1 MQKGRIVLA
10 AIALSSMMSASA
22 KIVLPDL
29 VSDNMVLQ
37 QQTDARLWGKA
48 TPKSTVEV
56 RCSWTDR
63 CFRTIALQ
71 DSTWQL
77 TVATP
82 KASFAPQTI
91 TITEKGE
98 NKANSVRL
106 GNVLIG
112 EVWYAGGQSNM
123 EMQLS
128 GFWNC
133 PVGDAGQE
141 IATAGEW
148 AGKIRMATVP
158 KTGAVTPKE
167 WVSGCRWQV
176 PSPATAKNMSATAW
190 FYAQMMERVLQV
202 PIGILTVA
210 WGGSSVE
217 GWTPRQILQTYK
229 DIDIEK
235 ELKRGWNGKWWEYYT
250 PLIMYNG
257 MLHPVRHY
265 TIRGFIWYQ
274 GEANVGKDTYF
285 DRMKTMIKVFRDE
298 FGGTPSQLP
307 FYLSEIAPWAGYGPY
322 DSAPLLRDAQHR
334 IGQEVENAGCI
345 TINDLVEP
353 FEARQIH
360 PREKR
365 QVGYRLAYMALNK
378 TYGMKDINTDYPE
391 YDHSTASNDTVR
403 IFFKH
408 ADNGFSR
415 MDDIKGFEVAGA
427 DGKFYP
433 AQAMVKENDISVYVV
448 SKDVAVPKKV
458 QYGYRAFMPGN
469 IGSTYGLPVVPFRAE
484 IGGR

>member
-1 MQKGRIVLA
+1 MKRITLLA
-10 AIALSSMMSASA
+10 LATACMVSVHA

-37 QQTDARLWGKA
+37 QQTNARLWGKA
-48 TPKSTVEV
+48 IPKSVIEV
-56 RCSWTDR
+56 HCSWTGR
-63 CFRTIALQ
+63 TFRTTAQQ
-71 DSTWQL
+71 DSTWLL

-82 KASFAPQTI
+82 KASFTPQTL
-91 TITEKGE
+91 TFTEKVG
-98 NKANSVRL
+98 KKVNSIKVR
-106 GNVLIG
+106 NVLIG

-123 EMQLS
+123 EMPLN

-133 PVGDAGQE
+133 PVGDASQE

-158 KTGAVTPKE
+158 KTGAVTPQE
-167 WVSGCRWQV
+167 WVSGCKWRV

-202 PIGILTVA
+202 PVGILTVA
-210 WGGSSVE
+210 WGGTSVE
-217 GWTPRQILQTYK
+217 GWTPRQILETYK

-235 ELKRGWNGKWWEYYT
+235 ELKRGWNGRWWEYYT

-298 FGGTPSQLP
+298 FGGTPASLP
-307 FYLSEIAPWAGYGPY
+307 FYLTDIAPWAGYGPS

-334 IGQEVENAGCI
+334 IGREVENAGCI
-345 TINDLVEP
+345 SINDLVEP

-360 PREKR
+360 PHEKR

-391 YDHSTASNDTVR
+391 YDHCTVSNDTVR
-403 IFFKH
+403 LFFKH

-433 AQAMVKENDISVYVV
+433 AKAWVDNGRTVYVTA
-448 SKDVAVPKKV
+448 KDVASPKKV

-469 IGSTYGLPVVPFRAE
+469 IRSTYGLSVVPFRAE
-484 IGGR
+484 IGSR

>member
-1 MQKGRIVLA
+1 MKKGRIVLTT
-10 AIALSSMMSASA
+10 IALASMISAKA

-37 QQTDARLWGKA
+37 QQTEARLWGKA

-56 RCSWTDR
+56 RCSWTNR
-63 CFRTIALQ
+63 IFRTTALQ
-71 DSTWQL
+71 DSTWLL

-82 KASFAPQTI
+82 KASFTPQTI
-91 TITEKGE
+91 VITEKGDKE
-98 NKANSVRL
+98 ANSVKL
-106 GNVLIG
+106 GNILIG

-123 EMQLS
+123 EMPLS
-128 GFWNC
+128 GFRNC
-133 PVGDAGQE
+133 PVGNASQE

-148 AGKIRMATVP
+148 SGKIRMATVP
-158 KTGAVTPKE
+158 KTGATTPQE

-176 PSPATAKNMSATAW
+176 PSPATAKSMSATAW

-202 PIGILTVA
+202 PVGILTVA

-217 GWTPRQILQTYK
+217 GWTPRQILETYK
-229 DIDIEK
+229 DIDLPK
-235 ELKRGWNGKWWEYYT
+235 ELKRGWNGKWWGYYT

-274 GEANVGKDTYF
+274 GESNVGKSTYY

-298 FGGTPSQLP
+298 FGGSPASLP
-307 FYLSEIAPWAGYGPY
+307 FYLTEIAPWAGYGPY

-334 IGQEVENAGCI
+334 IGRDVENAGCI
-345 TINDLVEP
+345 CINDLVEP

-360 PREKR
+360 PHEKR
-365 QVGYRLAYMALNK
+365 QVGYRLAYMALNN
-378 TYGMKDINTDYPE
+378 TYGLKDINTDYPT
-391 YDHSTASNDTVR
+391 YDHSTVSNDTVR

-415 MDDIKGFEVAGA
+415 MDDIHGFEIAGD

-433 AQAMVKENDISVYVV
+433 AQAMIKENDLSIYVIA
-448 SKDVAVPKKV
+448 KEVATPKKV

-469 IGSTYGLPVVPFRAE
+469 IRSTYGLPVVPFRAD
-484 IGGR
+484 IGN

>member
-1 MQKGRIVLA
+1 MKRLTLVALA
-10 AIALSSMMSASA
+10 AACMVNVHA

-29 VSDNMVLQ
+29 ISDNMVLQ
-37 QQTDARLWGKA
+37 QQTEARLWGKA
-48 TPKSTVEV
+48 SPKSMVEV
-56 RCSWTDR
+56 RCSWTN
-63 CFRTIALQ
+63 RTFHTTALS

-82 KASFAPQTI
+82 KASFAPQTL
-91 TITEKGE
+91 TFTEKDG
-98 NKANSVRL
+98 KAAHSVRV

-123 EMQLS
+123 EMPLR
-128 GFWNC
+128 GFVNC
-133 PVGDAGQE
+133 PVGDASQE

-158 KTGAVTPKE
+158 KTGATTPQE
-167 WVSGCRWQV
+167 WVRGCQWQV

-202 PIGILTVA
+202 PVGILTVA

-217 GWTPRQILQTYK
+217 GWIPRQILQTYK

-235 ELKRGWNGKWWEYYT
+235 ELKRGWNGRWWQYYT

-274 GEANVGKDTYF
+274 GESNVGKNTYF

-298 FGGTPSQLP
+298 FGGTPTQLP
-307 FYLSEIAPWAGYGPY
+307 FYITEIAPWAGYGTS

-334 IGQEVENAGCI
+334 IGHEVENAGCVC
-345 TINDLVEP
+345 INDLVEP

-360 PREKR
+360 PHEKR

-391 YDHSTASNDTVR
+391 YDHSTVSNDTVR
-403 IFFKH
+403 VFFKH
-408 ADNGFSR
+408 ADKGFSR
-415 MDDIKGFEVAGA
+415 LDDINGFELAGA
-427 DGKFYP
+427 DGTFHP
-433 AQAMVKENDISVYVV
+433 AKAWVNAYELSIYVV
-448 SKDVAVPKKV
+448 SKAVTAPEKV

-469 IGSTYGLPVVPFRAE
+469 IRSTYGLAVVPFRAD
-484 IGGR
+484 IGGK